1 MPKWL
6 KSVIGCGLLLS
17 LGIAGTLG
25 YLWRIPYKNFSEAEK
40 FLLIPRGTSSLEIS
54 HQLEEEGIV
63 RHWALFLG
71 YVKVCRISRPL
82 QAGEYRFEKALSIRQ
97 VADRLIRGLVYYRE
111 VTIPEGYSVF
121 EIADL
126 LVQKKLASPES
137 FREAASDVRLIAD
150 LVPEARNLEGF
161 LFPDTYRFAR
171 GVSAGEMVQQ
181 MVNRFRQMYSSFLRS
196 EVEQSSMSLNQ
207 VITLASLIEKETG
220 VEDERPLVSS
230 VFHNRLKLH
239 IPLQC
244 DPTVIYAAKLHGTF
258 HQEILPNDLD
268 IPSPYNTYLH
278 PGLPPGPIANPG
290 LWSVEAALKPA
301 SSNYLYFVSNNQGG
315 HVFSTTL
322 EQHSRAVAVYRRDL
336 KKTVQRKQGRS

>member
-1 MPKWL
+1 LPKWV

-17 LGIAGTLG
+17 VGITGTLG
-25 YLWRIPYKNFSEAEK
+25 YLWRIPYKNFSEDEK

-54 HQLEEEGIV
+54 HQLEKEGIV

-71 YVKVCRISRPL
+71 YVKICKISRPL
-82 QAGEYRFEKALSIRQ
+82 QAGEYRFEKPLSICQ
-97 VADRLIRGLVYYRE
+97 VADRLIHGLVYYRE

-126 LVQKKLASPES
+126 LVQKKLAAPES
-137 FREAASDVRLIAD
+137 FRAAAGDARLIAN

-161 LFPDTYRFAR
+161 LFPDTYRFTR
-171 GVSAGEMVQQ
+171 GVSAEEMVQQ
-181 MVNRFRQMYSSFLRS
+181 MVNRFRQMYSSFFRS

-230 VFHNRLKLH
+230 VFHNRMKLH

-244 DPTVIYAAKLHGTF
+244 DPTVIYAAKLRGTF
-258 HQEILPNDLD
+258 RQEILPTDLD
-268 IPSPYNTYLH
+268 TPSPYNTYLH

-290 LWSVEAALKPA
+290 LSSVEAALKPA
-301 SSNYLYFVSNNQGG
+301 SSNYLYFVSTNQGG

-336 KKTVQRKQGRS
+336 KKTVHRKQGRS